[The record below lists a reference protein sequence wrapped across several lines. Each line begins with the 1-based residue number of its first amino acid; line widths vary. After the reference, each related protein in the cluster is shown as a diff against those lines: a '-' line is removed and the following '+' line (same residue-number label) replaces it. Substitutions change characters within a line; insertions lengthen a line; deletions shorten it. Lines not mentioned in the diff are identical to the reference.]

1 MKKLVLGATEALGL
15 LIGQVQAGVIF
26 SFTESNGDVIMTS
39 SGTLDVS
46 GLVSQGLSGW
56 GDGGIQNTVSLGS
69 DAMGDTTIGSLD
81 QSFGFNAETDLS
93 PWYGDM
99 FFISNFDWIT
109 TGTTQFATYYWDSSE
124 IMPGIGLS
132 SADLVGDIWT
142 PDVSWVQTGTFASIG
157 LTEGDYT
164 ITDALT
170 GEFISIQIGNVATPP
185 LPVPE
190 PASVALLGLS
200 LLGFGVAK
208 RKK

>member
-1 MKKLVLGATEALGL
+1 
-15 LIGQVQAGVIF
+15 
-26 SFTESNGDVIMTS
+26 
-39 SGTLDVS
+39 
-46 GLVSQGLSGW
+46 
-56 GDGGIQNTVSLGS
+56 
-69 DAMGDTTIGSLD
+69 
-81 QSFGFNAETDLS
+81 
-93 PWYGDM
+93 
-99 FFISNFDWIT
+99 
-109 TGTTQFATYYWDSSE
+109 
-124 IMPGIGLS
+124 MPGIGLS